1 MNSVGLVKKI
11 QSATLALV
19 MVLCACPMTAVRSF
33 ADGIVTTK
41 YLTYQAEM
49 YASDEVGF
57 DNIFVGTDSSSY
69 SRTFLKALQNDSK
82 FVTAVAEWEGLHI
95 ASSPSYT
102 LESGMIQKSKFYE
115 AVLFD
120 MFDVTDKSSFQYLLG
135 KDYEKV
141 FKALHNSTNSYVI
154 GVAKSI
160 LAQDSITKDELNTVS
175 YMNMSDS
182 AKDLLLKGT
191 RYAGNANMA
200 ASVNEIIDGVKSIA
214 DVIKTVGDYLALKEY
229 HDGAKE
235 ILDCIAN
242 DSRNEEPLRDAA
254 KNIAQYFDESFNAT
268 AGAVIQGT
276 VSGVKTCIGM
286 LVDKAW
292 GKLVSSI
299 PGGKAVLLGAK
310 GMRVLGNVLFSQDK
324 KIEGYY
330 MLDASVK
337 MEDAFIRALEIQKQN
352 LKSDPVTYAPTY
364 MQGISLYKN
373 VILLGFG
380 YSTDMLETAANS
392 SFSTATD
399 FWFGNYTECTALINE
414 VNTFKNQKINNYT
427 KYEEMIL
434 NSYKEKYCPEYD
446 ELDATLGKSAT
457 PITSMTVSKIKN
469 INLGDSGS
477 IYDFFSFSY
486 APSTHTE
493 IATEDGLTSSNENI
507 IKVEKS
513 LWVADKIT
521 AVGEGTCTL
530 TFSSNLG
537 KFTQSMEITVG
548 NGSGTGSTT
557 SDFKYSVLSD
567 GTIEITGYIGKS
579 EYVII
584 PKTID
589 GKTVTKIGKYAFR
602 NEKNIQKVMIPN
614 SVTVIGEDAFEYCTG
629 LTSVTIPDSVT
640 EIGEFAFCRC
650 TGLVSVTIPDSVTK
664 IGTYAFFGCA
674 NLSKVTLNEGLKEI
688 YDSAFGYTAITSI
701 VIPKTVTYLGD
712 NDCSAFSNAKA
723 LERVEFEDGMTI
735 IPSYALYECPTV
747 KTVSIPQ
754 SVTEIG
760 WKAFSGCT
768 GLTEITMPSNLEA
781 IYSSAFSGCTN
792 LSKVTLNEGLKEI
805 QNSAFSNTAIT
816 SIVIPKTVTY
826 LGYDDSAFNNAKAL
840 ERVEF
845 EDGMTRI
852 PSYALYEC
860 PTVKTVLIPE
870 SVTEIGFSAFSGCT
884 GLTEITMPSKLE
896 TIYSSAFSGC
906 TGLTEITM
914 PSNLEAIYSSAF
926 SGCTNLS
933 KVTLNEGLK
942 EIQNSAFSN
951 TAITSIVIPKTVTYL
966 GDNDCSAFSNAKALE
981 RVEFEDGMTIIPSY
995 ALYECPTVKTVS
1007 IPQSVT
1013 EIGWE
1018 AFSGC
1023 TNLSKV
1029 TLNEGLKE
1037 IYGGAF
1043 NNTAITSIVIPK
1055 TVTYL
1060 YSAFSNA
1067 KALERVEFEDGMT
1080 MIPSHALYECATVK
1094 TVSIPESVTEIGR
1107 MAFSGCTGLT
1117 EITMPSNLT
1126 EIGQSAFSGCT
1137 NLSKVTL
1144 NEGLKEIQN
1153 SAFSNTAISSIVIPK
1168 TVTYLGGYDQQSYQL
1183 ESAFYNAKALERVE
1197 FEDGMT
1203 KIPSRSLEFCC
1214 VKTIIIPDTVTEIE
1228 DSAFER
1234 CENLTSITIPNSVT
1248 KIGKYVFENCTGLTS
1263 ITIPNSVTKIGE
1275 SVFRDCAGLTSVTI
1289 TDSVTE
1295 IGGSAF
1301 DGCTALKEINVS
1313 EANKKYKSA
1322 DGVLFNKDM
1331 TELVIYPRGM
1341 SGDYNIPSGVTEIG
1355 GSAFDGCTGL
1365 TSVTIPDSVTLIGD
1379 DAFRG
1384 CTGLASITIPDS
1396 VTEIGWRTFAC
1407 CTGLTSVTIPNS
1419 VTKIGKYVFENCTG
1433 LTSITIPDSVTKI
1446 CGHAFSSCSGLM
1458 NITIPKNVTE
1468 IEDCALGYY
1477 DYNNK
1482 IDGFTISGYRDTAA
1496 EKYAKENSISF
1507 ILIEDAPCEHKNTAV
1522 ENAVDAT
1529 CTTAGY
1535 TGDVRCLDCNEIIT
1549 VGTAIPATGHKS
1561 EVIKG
1566 KSATCTQSGLTDGS
1580 KCSVCG
1586 ITLIAQ
1592 KNIPATGHK
1601 SEVIKGKSA
1610 TCTQSGLTDGAKC
1623 SVCGITLIAQKNIP
1637 ATGHKSEV
1645 IKGKSAT
1652 CTQSG
1657 LTDGTKCSV
1666 CGITLIAQKNIPA
1679 LGHKFENGKCTVC
1692 GAIDPNYKPTEPT
1705 TDKPT
1710 EPASDEPTTDK
1721 PTEPASDEPT
1731 TGKTDE
1737 PTTDKTEEPTTGK
1750 TEEPTTNKPSEPT
1763 TNKPSE
1769 PTTNKPADKPTD
1781 KPTTPTTDKPAEPT
1795 TDKPTSPSGDKPT
1808 ENPTDKPSEIPSTE
1822 PTTGE
1827 KLEFNNPENV
1837 NGKIDEENRK
1847 VSIVPNASAGISLD
1861 EFKTMFKG
1869 AVSVSGEKIDRVYNG
1884 MKFTFNGEEFTFILK
1899 GDTSPDGKITAKDAR
1914 AMLRIAAKLDNPDE
1928 ITREAADVDSDGK
1941 VTSKEARSVLRFTA
1955 KLQKKIY
1962 E

>member
-11 QSATLALV
+11 LSATLALV

-69 SRTFLKALQNDSK
+69 ARTFLKALQNDSK

-175 YMNMSDS
+175 YMNLSDS

-191 RYAGNANMA
+191 RYAGNANMV
-200 ASVNEIIDGVKSIA
+200 ASVNEIIGGVKSIA

-242 DSRNEEPLRDAA
+242 DSRNDNALRDAA

-276 VSGVKTCIGM
+276 VSGFKTCIGM
-286 LVDKAW
+286 LIDKAW

-310 GMRVLGNVLFSQDK
+310 GMRVLGNALFSQDK

-352 LKSDPVTYAPTY
+352 LKSDSVTYAPTY

-493 IATEDGLTSSNENI
+493 IATEDGVTSSNENI

-579 EYVII
+579 EFVII
-584 PKTID
+584 PRTID
-589 GKTVTKIGKYAFR
+589 GKTVTKIGEDAFYYKH
-602 NEKNIQKVMIPN
+602 NLQKVMIPN
-614 SVTVIGEDAFEYCTG
+614 SVTEIGNYAFSYCSGLTSVKIPNSVTEIGNCAFSYCSGLTSVKIPDSVTEIGNYAFKGCTGLTSVTIPDSLAVISDSTFYGCTGLTSVMIPDSVTEIGSEAFYGCTGLTSVTIPDSVTEIGNYAFSGCTGLTSVTIPDYVLKNFWWIFKDCVHLSVKLSNNVTKIGSFAFSGCTG

-640 EIGEFAFCRC
+640 EIGEQAFKSC
-650 TGLVSVTIPDSVTK
+650 TGLTSVTIPGSVKAMGIDAFEDCTGLTSVTILNGVTEIGMWAFGGCTGLTSVTIPDSVT
-664 IGTYAFFGCA
+664 
-674 NLSKVTLNEGLKEI
+674 
-688 YDSAFGYTAITSI
+688 
-701 VIPKTVTYLGD
+701 
-712 NDCSAFSNAKA
+712 
-723 LERVEFEDGMTI
+723 
-735 IPSYALYECPTV
+735 
-747 KTVSIPQ
+747 
-754 SVTEIG
+754 EIG
-760 WKAFSGCT
+760 
-768 GLTEITMPSNLEA
+768 
-781 IYSSAFSGCTN
+781 SSAFEGCT
-792 LSKVTLNEGLKEI
+792 
-805 QNSAFSNTAIT
+805 
-816 SIVIPKTVTY
+816 
-826 LGYDDSAFNNAKAL
+826 
-840 ERVEF
+840 
-845 EDGMTRI
+845 
-852 PSYALYEC
+852 
-860 PTVKTVLIPE
+860 
-870 SVTEIGFSAFSGCT
+870 
-884 GLTEITMPSKLE
+884 
-896 TIYSSAFSGC
+896 
-906 TGLTEITM
+906 
-914 PSNLEAIYSSAF
+914 
-926 SGCTNLS
+926 
-933 KVTLNEGLK
+933 
-942 EIQNSAFSN
+942 
-951 TAITSIVIPKTVTYL
+951 
-966 GDNDCSAFSNAKALE
+966 
-981 RVEFEDGMTIIPSY
+981 
-995 ALYECPTVKTVS
+995 
-1007 IPQSVT
+1007 
-1013 EIGWE
+1013 
-1018 AFSGC
+1018 
-1023 TNLSKV
+1023 
-1029 TLNEGLKE
+1029 
-1037 IYGGAF
+1037 
-1043 NNTAITSIVIPK
+1043 
-1055 TVTYL
+1055 
-1060 YSAFSNA
+1060 
-1067 KALERVEFEDGMT
+1067 
-1080 MIPSHALYECATVK
+1080 
-1094 TVSIPESVTEIGR
+1094 
-1107 MAFSGCTGLT
+1107 
-1117 EITMPSNLT
+1117 
-1126 EIGQSAFSGCT
+1126 
-1137 NLSKVTL
+1137 
-1144 NEGLKEIQN
+1144 
-1153 SAFSNTAISSIVIPK
+1153 
-1168 TVTYLGGYDQQSYQL
+1168 
-1183 ESAFYNAKALERVE
+1183 
-1197 FEDGMT
+1197 
-1203 KIPSRSLEFCC
+1203 
-1214 VKTIIIPDTVTEIE
+1214 
-1228 DSAFER
+1228 
-1234 CENLTSITIPNSVT
+1234 
-1248 KIGKYVFENCTGLTS
+1248 
-1263 ITIPNSVTKIGE
+1263 
-1275 SVFRDCAGLTSVTI
+1275 GLTSVTI
-1289 TDSVTE
+1289 PDSVTE
-1295 IGGSAF
+1295 ICSEAFYGCTGLTSVTIPDSVTYIHHSAF
-1301 DGCTALKEINVS
+1301 EGCTALKEINVS
-1313 EANKKYKSA
+1313 EDNAVYKSADGVLFNKDMTKLVLCPQGKTGEYNIPNSVTEIDGFAFYGCTGLTSVTMPNGVTGIGYSAFGGCTGLTSVTIPDSVTVIDSITFEGCTGLTSVTISNSVTGIGYFAFRGCTALKEINVSEGNMAYTSA

-1331 TELVIYPRGM
+1331 TELVLCPQGKT
-1341 SGDYNIPSGVTEIG
+1341 GEYNIPSGVTEIG
-1355 GSAFDGCTGL
+1355 HIAFGDCTGLTSVTIPDSVTEIGSSAFEGCTGL
-1365 TSVTIPDSVTLIGD
+1365 TSVTIPDSVTKIYFY
-1379 DAFRG
+1379 AFRG
-1384 CTGLASITIPDS
+1384 CTGLASVTIPDSVTKICNDTFRGCTGLTSMTIPDSVTEIDFNAFRGCTGLTSVTIPDS
-1396 VTEIGWRTFAC
+1396 VTEIGHIAFGD
-1407 CTGLTSVTIPNS
+1407 CTGLTSVTIPDS
-1419 VTKIGKYVFENCTG
+1419 VTEIDCDTFYGCTG
-1433 LTSITIPDSVTKI
+1433 LTSVTIPDSVTYIDSYAFSGCTGLTSVTIPDSVTKI
-1446 CGHAFSSCSGLM
+1446 DNYAFRGCTGLM
-1458 NITIPKNVTE
+1458 NITIPKSVTE
-1468 IEDCALGYY
+1468 IGDRALGYY

-1496 EKYAKENSISF
+1496 EKYAEENSISF

-1549 VGTAIPATGHKS
+1549 VGTAIHATGHKS

-1566 KSATCTQSGLTDGS
+1566 KSATCTQTGLTDGT

-1610 TCTQSGLTDGAKC
+1610 TCTQAGLTDGA
-1623 SVCGITLIAQKNIP
+1623 
-1637 ATGHKSEV
+1637 
-1645 IKGKSAT
+1645 
-1652 CTQSG
+1652 
-1657 LTDGTKCSV
+1657 KCSV

-1692 GAIDPNYKPTEPT
+1692 GAIDPNYKPTEP
-1705 TDKPT
+1705 
-1710 EPASDEPTTDK
+1710 ASDEPTTDK
-1721 PTEPASDEPT
+1721 PTEPASD
-1731 TGKTDE
+1731 
-1737 PTTDKTEEPTTGK
+1737 EPTTGK

-1769 PTTNKPADKPTD
+1769 PTTDKT
-1781 KPTTPTTDKPAEPT
+1781 AEPT

-1837 NGKIDEENRK
+1837 NGKIDEENKK
-1847 VSIVPNASAGISLD
+1847 VSVTPNASAGISLD
-1861 EFKTMFKG
+1861 DFKAMFKG